1 MLSTLSTV
9 VTQAHLK
16 SIHFVSII
24 HCRSTLLVCGR
35 QPWLARRSNSS
46 LFPPFFC
53 KWSIWKRRR
62 RKKKLVWEKQSER
75 MKGSLIRTVSRSWDR
90 IWHAKSHC
98 GMYDNG
104 CVCVHVFVCLVH
116 VFLDKCVFFFT
127 QMEGNKRHPNLPQRW
142 VFLRVIFASVS
153 HRTCCH
159 YFVSVPHTVHNPWL
173 WCGHTHRPSHSRSLC
188 SSLTGTLSESA
199 D

>member
-1 MLSTLSTV
+1 MEYLE
-9 VTQAHLK
+9 K
-16 SIHFVSII
+16 
-24 HCRSTLLVCGR
+24 
-35 QPWLARRSNSS
+35 
-46 LFPPFFC
+46 
-53 KWSIWKRRR
+53 KKK
-62 RKKKLVWEKQSER
+62 KKKLVWEKQSER

-153 HRTCCH
+153 PHLLPLFCFCPTYSTQPLTLVWTH
-159 YFVSVPHTVHNPWL
+159 TQTISQSEPLFVFDGDSQWVSGLVEVENDFK
-173 WCGHTHRPSHSRSLC
+173 PSFDEMSPGVIQDF
-188 SSLTGTLSESA
+188 LTGVCAEA
-199 D
+199 A